1 MAQGLP
7 SGCHQT
13 TLPLPSESP
22 KSLNTRLSRSSAS
35 IPSAQSGGSGKG
47 GASSDVLTQQ
57 PQHLVPVYVNDSTP
71 EDGGQTPF
79 VEKAKQWCER
89 HKPKIR
95 IVGAVTLAV
104 GLGVVAH
111 LVTRQDGERYD
122 AEDIGDSDPVS
133 GREATHEPRRSSLA
147 PDRDPFLRRLP
158 AGQRASEA
166 AKARYKELTGNDL
179 PPGYTLV
186 RRWFYLSPGDEDPG
200 EAAA

>member
-1 MAQGLP
+1 M
-7 SGCHQT
+7 
-13 TLPLPSESP
+13 
-22 KSLNTRLSRSSAS
+22 K
-35 IPSAQSGGSGKG
+35 
-47 GASSDVLTQQ
+47 
-57 PQHLVPVYVNDSTP
+57 DSTP
-71 EDGGQTPF
+71 EDGEPTSF
-79 VEKAKQWCER
+79 VEKTKDWYEK

-104 GLGVVAH
+104 GLSVVAH
-111 LVTRQDGERYD
+111 LATRQDSERYD

-133 GREATHEPRRSSLA
+133 DCDATAEPRRSSID

-158 AGQRASEA
+158 AGQQPSEA

-186 RRWFYLSPGDEDPG
+186 RRWFYLSPGDENPG

>member
-1 MAQGLP
+1 M
-7 SGCHQT
+7 
-13 TLPLPSESP
+13 
-22 KSLNTRLSRSSAS
+22 
-35 IPSAQSGGSGKG
+35 
-47 GASSDVLTQQ
+47 
-57 PQHLVPVYVNDSTP
+57 NDSTP
-71 EDGGQTPF
+71 EDGEPTSF
-79 VEKAKQWCER
+79 AEKTKNWYER

-104 GLGVVAH
+104 GLAVVAH
-111 LVTRQDGERYD
+111 LATRQDGERYD

-133 GREATHEPRRSSLA
+133 GCEATDEPRRSSLD

-158 AGQRASEA
+158 AGQQAGEA

-186 RRWFYLSPGDEDPG
+186 RRWFYLSPDGEDPG